1 MKAMTSPKLRLFSV
15 RERPVVKS
23 ESFQNKLNGI
33 LVREEF
39 DALSLGR
46 LKNCKIPLI
55 GVNKNY
61 H

>member
-1 MKAMTSPKLRLFSV
+1 MKAMTSPKLCLFSV

-39 DALSLGR
+39 DVR
-46 LKNCKIPLI
+46 IVKYP
-55 GVNKNY
+55 
-61 H
+61 